1 MFNKLMNSYFYG
13 KAGKGDFTP
22 DDLPE
27 NRWQLFLAT
36 LRVRLS
42 ALVRLNL
49 MYFIVWLPLIIVLS
63 IGFMSSVSILQSTD
77 IGDGKSLYMMQ
88 AEMQAADAQQGEET
102 VDPETLQVFS
112 QAEAREQLQSVLFM
126 TLLLMIPCIAITGPA
141 TVGVAYVTRNWSRD
155 EHAFIWSD
163 FKDAAKENWKQ
174 SVVISTIT
182 GIVPFIVYMCWRFYG
197 TMASTNVIMIL
208 PQVLILMLGLIWAL
222 AVTYMHPMLVSYQ
235 LKMKDLLRN
244 ALMLAVARLPMSVGI
259 RVLHCIPLILGFLAA
274 FLWQPA
280 YAYMILVVYYLII
293 GFSLSRFVTASYTN
307 GVFDKYI
314 NSRIEGAKVN
324 RGLRE
329 ADDDDDYED
338 DEEDA
343 E

>member
-1 MFNKLMNSYFYG
+1 MFGKLMNSYFYG

-49 MYFIVWLPLIIVLS
+49 MYFVVWLPLVVVLS
-63 IGFMSSVSILQSTD
+63 IGFMSTLSIVQSTD

-88 AEMQAADAQQGEET
+88 AEMQAETAKEGEQT
-102 VDPETLQVFS
+102 VDPSTLTVFS
-112 QAEAREQLQSVLFM
+112 FEESREQLRSVIFM

-141 TVGVAYVTRNWSRD
+141 TAGVSYVTRNWSRD

-163 FKDAAKENWKQ
+163 FKDAVKENWKQ
-174 SVVISTIT
+174 SLVVSVIT
-182 GIVPFIVYMCWRFYG
+182 GILPFVVYMCWQFYG
-197 TMASTNVIMIL
+197 SMAATQAIMIL
-208 PQVLILMLGLIWAL
+208 PQVVIVMLGVIWAL
-222 AVTYMHPMLVSYQ
+222 SVTYMHPMLVSYQ

-244 ALMLAVARLPMSVGI
+244 SLMLAVARLPLSVGI
-259 RVLHCIPLILGFLAA
+259 RLLHCVPIAIFAVLAL
-274 FLWQPA
+274 FWNPA
-280 YAYMILVVYYLII
+280 YAYMIGVVYYLLI

-307 GVFDKYI
+307 GVFDKFI
-314 NSRIEGAKVN
+314 NVRIAGAKVN

-329 ADDDDDYED
+329 VDEDADDED
-338 DEEDA
+338 ENDA